1 MTAPVRGQNLTYTV
15 ANSLG
20 AAVVTGV
27 YSADNPI
34 PIEAELCRQYAA
46 SRSVVREAVKM
57 LTAKG
62 LLGSRPRLGTWVQP
76 ESNWNLL
83 DPDVLGW
90 LLERKYEPALLVEF
104 TELRLAVEPG
114 AAALA
119 ARVAGAEEKAAI
131 RSAIERMQAADRGDD
146 DPLDSDIA
154 FHVAVLRATRNR
166 FYAQLTGFS
175 ATALRF
181 SIRTT
186 NRYKG
191 VQLASIADHKKVA
204 DAIIAGKSAAAGEA
218 MRKLIQEAL
227 DLILKREALQVTRRA
242 SANANR

>member
-1 MTAPVRGQNLTYTV
+1 MIGPISGQNLTYSIAHNLGV
-15 ANSLG
+15 AI
-20 AAVVTGV
+20 VTGV
-27 YSADNPI
+27 YASRNPI
-34 PIEAELCRQYAA
+34 PIEAELCRQYSA
-46 SRSVVREAVKM
+46 SRSVLREAVKI

-76 ESNWNLL
+76 EGKWNLL

-90 LLERKYEPALLVEF
+90 LLERKFSPALLIEF
-104 TELRLAVEPG
+104 TEIRLAVEPG

-119 ARVAGAEEKAAI
+119 ARVADPADKAAI
-131 RSAIERMQAADRGDD
+131 RDAIKRMQAADCGDD

-154 FHVAVLRATRNR
+154 FHVAVLRASRNR
-166 FYAQLTGFS
+166 FYAQLTGFT

-204 DAIIAGKSAAAGEA
+204 DAIIAGKPAAAGEA
-218 MRKLIQEAL
+218 MRKIIQETL
-227 DLILKREALQVTRRA
+227 DLITKREALQAARRSA
-242 SANANR
+242 ANAGR